1 MITRI
6 KLARHRTNVSGSL
19 VMKRAQHFDCQF
31 ESYRIMKKICDE
43 NQVNEK
49 IRFEVLEHEMYDIFM
64 WYRKFLEQG
73 AVTEQL
79 KKDLHDFIAGED
91 ISYYEKYGEKSRWLK
106 FRELAGV

>member
-1 MITRI
+1 MLTRRNI
-6 KLARHRTNVSGSL
+6 VRHRTNVSGSL

-31 ESYRIMKKICDE
+31 ESYRIMRKICDD

-64 WYRKFLEQG
+64 WYRKFLEEG
-73 AVTEQL
+73 SATEQL
-79 KKDLHDFIAGED
+79 KQDMKEFLSDVD
-91 ISYYEKYGEKSRWLK
+91 ISYYEKHGTDSRWLK